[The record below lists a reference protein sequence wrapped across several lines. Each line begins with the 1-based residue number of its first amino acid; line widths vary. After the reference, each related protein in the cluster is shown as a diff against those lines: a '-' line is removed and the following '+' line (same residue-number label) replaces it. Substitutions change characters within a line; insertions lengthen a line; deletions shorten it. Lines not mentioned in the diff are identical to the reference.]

1 MKKKE
6 LKFLNKKPN
15 NESLED
21 MIFAFT
27 VAKFVNSNA
36 IVIAKKLATLGIG
49 VGQTNRIDSAKQA
62 IKRLK
67 ENFGKIDS
75 VLASDGFFPFPDI
88 VKICAKNH
96 VKSIIQ
102 PGGSLNDDLVIKE
115 AKKQK
120 IHLVFTGTRHFKH

>member
-36 IVIAKKLATLGIG
+36 IICEKISYLGYWCS
-49 VGQTNRIDSAKQA
+49 QTNRIDSAKQA

-96 VKSIIQ
+96 V
-102 PGGSLNDDLVIKE
+102 
-115 AKKQK
+115 
-120 IHLVFTGTRHFKH
+120 